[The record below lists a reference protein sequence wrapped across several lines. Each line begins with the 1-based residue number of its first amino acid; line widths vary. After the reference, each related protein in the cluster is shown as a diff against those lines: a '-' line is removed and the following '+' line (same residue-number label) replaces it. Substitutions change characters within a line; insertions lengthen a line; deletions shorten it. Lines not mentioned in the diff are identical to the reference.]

1 MKSRHLT
8 GLALAFSLVLATAA
22 SAATETI
29 SGRVVGRD
37 LDSSTIIVETDAGQR
52 VAFQTSSTT
61 HMERKSGE
69 ALALANLQV
78 GDRVEIASDKL
89 VYAPMATRVILVAP
103 VAGGIVV
110 APSVDRIGNQ
120 TDNTGKAPGYR
131 PSQYGNDDDS
141 KD

>member
-8 GLALAFSLVLATAA
+8 GLALALGLVVATAA

-37 LDSSTIIVETDAGQR
+37 LDSSTIIVETDTGQR

-61 HMERKSGE
+61 HLERKSGE

-89 VYAPMATRVILVAP
+89 VYAPMATRVIVIAP
-103 VAGGIVV
+103 VGGIVV
-110 APSVDRIGNQ
+110 APSVDRIGVQ

-131 PSQYGNDDDS
+131 PSQYGKDDA